1 MATPAGELGEPR
13 SSRIATQIVLTL
25 RSTTGE
31 TLGGV
36 VWIFLALGPPRSGP
50 GSQKGTVHLERQQVR
65 LLLKAVCEG
74 GSASEVIFYVTFY
87 ETKPNLSEIFS

>member
-1 MATPAGELGEPR
+1 VAAPVGELGEPR
-13 SSRIATQIVLTL
+13 RRMATQIVLTL

-65 LLLKAVCEG
+65 LLLKAVCEKVG
-74 GSASEVIFYVTFY
+74 TSEVVFYVTFY
-87 ETKPNLSEIFS
+87 ETKPNFSEIFS